1 MEQLCDEILRVLF
14 VLRYNRI
21 TSFRSNT
28 YNKRAIAVQTIL
40 ARNWRSPEALAS
52 LVVLAILLVFTFG
65 LFFLVPY
72 QGFYF
77 NPSNGEVLTIYPLE
91 GSNPG
96 LKVGD
101 IIERVG
107 PVTFEMYQ
115 TKRVP
120 FFSPEY
126 KTGGNRRYC
135 CQTRQPNDFSSLGDA
150 RVQSARVSC
159 SLPQYMVA
167 GVCVLGHRNV
177 RPAFY
182 APEG

>member
-107 PVTFEMYQ
+107 PATFEMYQ

-120 FFSPEY
+120 FFPLNIKPGETVGIVVRRDSQTISVPWVMPGFNQPEFRAHFL
-126 KTGGNRRYC
+126 NI
-135 CQTRQPNDFSSLGDA
+135 
-150 RVQSARVSC
+150 
-159 SLPQYMVA
+159 
-167 GVCVLGHRNV
+167 
-177 RPAFY
+177 
-182 APEG
+182 

>member
-72 QGFYF
+72 HGFYF
-77 NPSNGEVLTIYPLE
+77 NPSNGEVLTIYPL
-91 GSNPG
+91 
-96 LKVGD
+96 
-101 IIERVG
+101 
-107 PVTFEMYQ
+107 
-115 TKRVP
+115 
-120 FFSPEY
+120 
-126 KTGGNRRYC
+126 
-135 CQTRQPNDFSSLGDA
+135 
-150 RVQSARVSC
+150 
-159 SLPQYMVA
+159 
-167 GVCVLGHRNV
+167 
-177 RPAFY
+177 
-182 APEG
+182 